1 MWAVDTMSPLYLE
14 VLIKVIVRPYFV
26 KCRPKW
32 SKAHFHAGL
41 AWMLLEN
48 YSMATKAFVEALKLD
63 PNNFQIQVTCKRELS
78 FFCTCLM
85 LGTFFSQL
93 ICFYFDVQCDSVLSQ
108 MVSDMVK
115 KTGD

>member
-1 MWAVDTMSPLYLE
+1 
-14 VLIKVIVRPYFV
+14 
-26 KCRPKW
+26 
-32 SKAHFHAGL
+32 
-41 AWMLLEN
+41 MLLEN